1 MDKPKESGENFVAA
15 ASADA
20 DAATPMP
27 AIVWSAAPNIEPAN
41 TAPPKIETAE
51 IVTAGIDAS
60 KVEAGKLDE
69 IDPVVAVKVAP
80 APAEPAAVAA
90 TAAAPGTALPGRRNF
105 ALLAASM
112 ALSAAFG
119 AVAGALG
126 GAGLA
131 RPDPSPAGLST
142 AATAATSAAAEESRA
157 LQITVAELRT
167 ELAALK
173 VSVEAGTR
181 TSATQFTKFG
191 ERFDRIERAQG
202 EPAAKV
208 AKAIEALERLE
219 RRVDL
224 GLAKETTGSA
234 PPPHPAAATPAPP
247 PLPPQPPFVE
257 GWVVRDVYRGVA
269 IIQGRRLGMI
279 EVESGDVVPGVGRI
293 ESIRKLDGR
302 WVVVTSKGLITS
314 RR

>member
-1 MDKPKESGENFVAA
+1 MDKPKDSGENFAAA

-69 IDPVVAVKVAP
+69 IKPVIAKVAP
-80 APAEPAAVAA
+80 ATAEPAAVAA

-105 ALLAASM
+105 ALLAATM
-112 ALSAAFG
+112 ALAAAFG
-119 AVAGALG
+119 AVAGTLG

-131 RPDPSPAGLST
+131 RPDPSPSGLST

-293 ESIRKLDGR
+293 ESIRKQDGR